1 MLENNIFQNKAR
13 SEILIEN
20 SRISLSFLDI
30 IRIYIDNFRYFCKN
44 TKVKKKYSLR
54 KVYSSINNWN
64 VPRHFDNFQCY
75 SHLLFHEIR

>member
-44 TKVKKKYSLR
+44 TKVKK
-54 KVYSSINNWN
+54 SILYGKFT
-64 VPRHFDNFQCY
+64 HQ
-75 SHLLFHEIR
+75 